1 MGFLFGSA
9 KAATLP
15 ATRQPAATLPAET
28 PAVPVKETDAEVRKK
43 KQRTSR
49 LARTRLGHGA
59 TVKTGACR
67 SLPIRSARRC
77 WATVWGIKHT

>member
-15 ATRQPAATLPAET
+15 ATTQPAATLPAET

-59 TVKTGACR
+59 TVKTSGRGVQVAANTQRKALLGDC
-67 SLPIRSARRC
+67 L
-77 WATVWGIKHT
+77 GH

>member
-15 ATRQPAATLPAET
+15 AVAPAATLPAET

-59 TVKTGACR
+59 TVKTSGRGVQVAANTQRKALLGDC
-67 SLPIRSARRC
+67 L
-77 WATVWGIKHT
+77 GH